1 MKTLEKT
8 LLIATGNEGKLIE
21 LREMFDGF
29 PVGLASLR
37 DFPDVPEVIE
47 SGSTFEENARLKAIG
62 YASSTCLTAVA
73 DDSGLE
79 IEALG
84 GRPGILSAR
93 YGGEGTSF
101 DAKMAIL
108 LHELGGT
115 GDRERRARFV
125 CRIAVSDPN
134 GNVVLESEGV
144 CDGTIAAEPRGS
156 GGFGYDPYFL
166 VPALGQ
172 TGAELPL
179 DIKNGLSHRGQALAA
194 LVEKLK
200 AEWDLK

>member
-79 IEALG
+79 IDALG
-84 GRPGILSAR
+84 GRPGVLSAR

-125 CRIAVSDPN
+125 CRIAVSDPD
-134 GNVVLESEGV
+134 GNVVLETEGV
-144 CDGTIAAEPRGS
+144 CDGIIAAEPRGS
-156 GGFGYDPYFL
+156 GGFGYDPIFIPDGHEL
-166 VPALGQ
+166 
-172 TGAELPL
+172 TFAELPASVKRQ
-179 DIKNGLSHRGQALAA
+179 ISHRSRAFRSIIPFLRDFIAN
-194 LVEKLK
+194 
-200 AEWDLK
+200 